1 VTFESILDQAAVDI
15 FSVAGVE
22 ATFIKDG
29 EFPAACFVVVS
40 DEAEIQPGGFD
51 LPAMAQVRTIEAR
64 LAEIGTTPEAG
75 DVFIIASGLY
85 AGTWTVVEEL
95 ENDGFTSKVA
105 VR

>member
-1 VTFESILDQAAVDI
+1 MTIESILDQATADI
-15 FSVAGVE
+15 LSVVGVE
-22 ATFIKDG
+22 ATFTPDG
-29 EFPAACFVVVS
+29 GEAVSCDVVVS

-75 DVFIIASGLY
+75 DVFVIASGLY

>member
-1 VTFESILDQAAVDI
+1 MTIESILDQATADI
-15 FSVAGVE
+15 LAVAGVE

-29 EFPAACFVVVS
+29 ELPSACLVVVS

-75 DVFIIASGLY
+75 DVFVIASGLY

-95 ENDGFTSKVA
+95 ENDGITSKVA